1 LFRSVKIVAQPC
13 GVLMGVRCRCWT
25 IQIAYGAGVLCP
37 TAIWPRVAMTVL
49 SGFGLEIQ
57 HVWRAL
63 LQDKH
68 MLRLDDILK
77 IMRITVVVHSCD
89 EVFIFST
96 L

>member
-1 LFRSVKIVAQPC
+1 
-13 GVLMGVRCRCWT
+13 
-25 IQIAYGAGVLCP
+25 
-37 TAIWPRVAMTVL
+37 L